1 MNPTMAEH
9 NGKESSRD
17 PSSEQASLSGRMRDL
32 ILGQKVEER
41 RMQRDGE
48 AGRVKER
55 RRRDDHAANSADG
68 DI

>member
-9 NGKESSRD
+9 DGKKSSRD
-17 PSSEQASLSGRMRDL
+17 PSSEQGSLSVRMRDL
-32 ILGQKVEER
+32 ILAQKLEER
-41 RMQRDGE
+41 RKQRDGG

-55 RRRDDHAANSADG
+55 RRRDDHTANSADG